1 MYYYIRGELVLIE
14 PSFCVI
20 DAGGVGYRLTV
31 SARTAEG
38 LPRDPS
44 ARRNVTLYTHYAVRE
59 DGAELF
65 GFLTLEELNVF
76 RLLISVSGVG
86 PKAAMSVLSFM
97 SPEKLAL
104 AVSSDDRK
112 SIAKAPNIG
121 PKTAA
126 RIILELKDKL
136 RAESQTEADD
146 GPSADTGSEPSGGNR
161 QAAVE
166 AMMVLGFS
174 RAASAEALK
183 GIDTEGAELE
193 DVIREALKK
202 LMK

>member
-14 PSFCVI
+14 KDFVVI
-20 DAGGVGYRLTV
+20 DAGGVGYKLTV
-31 SARTAEG
+31 STKTLES
-38 LPRDPS
+38 LPQDPS
-44 ARRNVTLYTHYAVRE
+44 RRKNVLLYTHYSVRE
-59 DGAELF
+59 DGTELF
-65 GFLTLEELNVF
+65 GFINNEELNVF

-97 SPEKLAL
+97 TPEKLAL
-104 AVSSDDRK
+104 AVSQDDK
-112 SIAKAPNIG
+112 KAIAKAPNIG

-136 RAESQTEADD
+136 RAEVSAESDDTSAASDYSGEA
-146 GPSADTGSEPSGGNR
+146 GGNR
-161 QAAVE
+161 QAAID
-166 AMMVLGFS
+166 ALMVLGFK
-174 RAASAEALK
+174 RDAANLALN
-183 GIDTEGAELE
+183 GIDTENNELE